1 MINTNDDK
9 VNHRKDDDKN
19 YQLKGRFLDILK
31 NSTLWLVL
39 KA

>member
-9 VNHRKDDDKN
+9 VNHREDDKN

-31 NSTLWLVL
+31 NSTLW
-39 KA
+39 

>member
-1 MINTNDDK
+1 MVNTNDDR
-9 VNHRKDDDKN
+9 VNHGKDDDKN

-31 NSTLWLVL
+31 NSTSWQVL